1 METVSVPKTGNAH
14 ILWECLRLLRVEQYT
29 KNLIIFLPL
38 FFSLQIG
45 DADLLL
51 RATAA
56 FGAFSMAASA
66 AYVFNDFIDIEEDR
80 NHPVKKSRP
89 LAAGSLS
96 RGLAAAFIPLF
107 ALPALF
113 ASWLLSPSMLG
124 LVLLYMVVNIAYNWK
139 LKHIPIVD
147 IAVIASGFVI
157 RVVVGGVVTST
168 AIYMWILIMT
178 FLLALF
184 LALAKRRDDVI
195 LFLGTNGKARRA
207 IDGYNIAFIDS
218 AMMIMAAV
226 TIVAYILFTVSPDI
240 MIKFGT
246 DKLYVTTLFVILGIL
261 RYMQITMVE
270 IRSGSPTEVLLR
282 DGFLQIA
289 ILGWLSTFAFLIYV

>member
-1 METVSVPKTGNAH
+1 METVAVPKTGNAH
-14 ILWECLRLLRVEQYT
+14 ILRECFRLLRVEQYT
-29 KNLIIFLPL
+29 KNLIVFLPL

-56 FGAFSMAASA
+56 FGAFCMAASA
-66 AYVFNDFIDIEEDR
+66 VYVFNDSIDLEEDR
-80 NHPVKKSRP
+80 NHPVKKRRP
-89 LAAGSLS
+89 LAAGTLS
-96 RGLAAAFIPLF
+96 RGFAAVLIPLF
-107 ALPALF
+107 ALPALA
-113 ASWLLSPSMLG
+113 ASWLLSPFMLG
-124 LVLLYMVVNIAYNWK
+124 VVLLYMVVNAAYAWK
-139 LKHIPIVD
+139 LKHIPILD
-147 IAVIASGFVI
+147 IAVIASGFVM
-157 RVVVGGVVTST
+157 RVVVGGVVTGT

-184 LALAKRRDDVI
+184 LALAKRRDDVV

-226 TIVAYILFTVSPDI
+226 TIVAYIMYTVSPDV
-240 MIKFGT
+240 MMKFGT
-246 DKLYVTTLFVILGIL
+246 DKLYVTTVFVILGIL

-270 IRSGSPTEVLLR
+270 NRSGSPTEVLLR
-282 DGFLQIA
+282 DGFLQLA
-289 ILGWLSTFAFLIYV
+289 ILGWLATFAFLIYG

>member
-1 METVSVPKTGNAH
+1 METVAVPKTGNAH
-14 ILWECLRLLRVEQYT
+14 ILRECFRLLRVEQYT
-29 KNLIIFLPL
+29 KNLIVFLPL

-56 FGAFSMAASA
+56 FGAFCMAASA
-66 AYVFNDFIDIEEDR
+66 VYVFNDSIDLEEDR
-80 NHPVKKSRP
+80 NHPVKKRRP
-89 LAAGSLS
+89 LAAGTLS
-96 RGLAAAFIPLF
+96 RGFAAVLIPLF
-107 ALPALF
+107 ALPALA

-124 LVLLYMVVNIAYNWK
+124 VVLLYMVVNAAYAWK
-139 LKHIPIVD
+139 LKHIPILD
-147 IAVIASGFVI
+147 IAVIASGFVM
-157 RVVVGGVVTST
+157 RVVVGGVVTGT

-184 LALAKRRDDVI
+184 LALAKRRDDVV

-226 TIVAYILFTVSPDI
+226 TIVAYIMYTVSPDV
-240 MIKFGT
+240 MMKFGT
-246 DKLYVTTLFVILGIL
+246 DKLYVTTVFVILGIL

-270 IRSGSPTEVLLR
+270 NRSGSPTEVLLR
-282 DGFLQIA
+282 DGFLQLA
-289 ILGWLSTFAFLIYV
+289 ILGWLATFALLLYA

>member
-1 METVSVPKTGNAH
+1 METVAVPKTGNAH
-14 ILWECLRLLRVEQYT
+14 ILRECFRLLRVEQYT
-29 KNLIIFLPL
+29 KNLIVFLPL

-56 FGAFSMAASA
+56 FGAFCMAASA
-66 AYVFNDFIDIEEDR
+66 VYVFNDSIDLEEDR
-80 NHPVKKSRP
+80 NHPVKKRRP
-89 LAAGSLS
+89 LAAGTLS
-96 RGLAAAFIPLF
+96 RGFAAVLIPLF
-107 ALPALF
+107 ALPALA

-124 LVLLYMVVNIAYNWK
+124 VVLLYMVVNAAYAWK
-139 LKHIPIVD
+139 LKHIPILD
-147 IAVIASGFVI
+147 IAVIASGFVM
-157 RVVVGGVVTST
+157 RVVVGGVVTGT

-184 LALAKRRDDVI
+184 LALAKRRDDVV

-207 IDGYNIAFIDS
+207 IDS

-226 TIVAYILFTVSPDI
+226 TIVAYIMYTVSPDV
-240 MIKFGT
+240 MMKFGT
-246 DKLYVTTLFVILGIL
+246 DKLYVTTVFVILGIL

-270 IRSGSPTEVLLR
+270 NRSGSPTEVLLR
-282 DGFLQIA
+282 DGFLQLA
-289 ILGWLSTFAFLIYV
+289 ILGWLATFAFLIYG

>member
-1 METVSVPKTGNAH
+1 METVLVPKTGNAH
-14 ILWECLRLLRVEQYT
+14 FLRECFRLLRVEQYT
-29 KNLIIFLPL
+29 KNLIVFLPL

-51 RATAA
+51 RATVA

-66 AYVFNDFIDIEEDR
+66 VYVFNDFIDIDEDR

-89 LAAGSLS
+89 LAAGTLS
-96 RGLAAAFIPLF
+96 RGFAVVLVPLF
-107 ALPALF
+107 ALPAL
-113 ASWLLSPSMLG
+113 ASSWLLSPSMLG
-124 LVLLYMVVNIAYNWK
+124 LVLLYMVMNAAYGWK

-147 IAVIASGFVI
+147 IAVIASGFVM
-157 RVVVGGVVTST
+157 RVVVGGVVTGT

-184 LALAKRRDDVI
+184 LALAKRRDDVV
-195 LFLGTNGKARRA
+195 LFPGTNGKARRA
-207 IDGYNIAFIDS
+207 IDGYNLAFIDS

-226 TIVAYILFTVSPDI
+226 TIVAYILYTVSPDV
-240 MIKFGT
+240 MMKFGT

-270 IRSGSPTEVLLR
+270 NRSGSPTEVLLR
-282 DGFLQIA
+282 DGFLQLA
-289 ILGWLSTFAFLIYV
+289 ILGWLATFAVLIYG